1 MSSIRGLGTTGDVV
15 PSRLAYAEHMK
26 RLKLGAPVMPV
37 ESRRVPPPNL
47 AARADWNGMTI
58 PAVPPADWPAS
69 LLLDH
74 AIDRIVRETFSSGRS
89 LHEAVTRITE
99 FASTIV
105 PQITEEE
112 IDRRVHAQALAN
124 T

>member
-1 MSSIRGLGTTGDVV
+1 
-15 PSRLAYAEHMK
+15 MK
-26 RLKLGAPVMPV
+26 RLKLDTPVTPV
-37 ESRRVPPPNL
+37 ESRQVPPVNL
-47 AARADWNGMTI
+47 AVRADWNGMTI
-58 PAVPPADWPAS
+58 PAVPSADWPAS

-89 LHEAVTRITE
+89 LHEAVSRITE